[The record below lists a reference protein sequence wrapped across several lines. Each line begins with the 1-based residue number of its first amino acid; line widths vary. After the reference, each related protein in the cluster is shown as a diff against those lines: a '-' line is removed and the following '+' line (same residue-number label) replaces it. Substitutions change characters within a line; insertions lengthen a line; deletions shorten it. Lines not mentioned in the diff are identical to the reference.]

1 MLGEGC
7 SQLAVPW
14 APAPEFGVCVTS
26 MPSSRGFQEF
36 GITSLAC
43 PPRQFG
49 VFLISGTRAGFEG
62 ILSLNTEPQG

>member
-43 PPRQFG
+43 PPLAVCG
-49 VFLISGTRAGFEG
+49 VLDFCD
-62 ILSLNTEPQG
+62 QGRV